1 MHFNLDLKNRRCRW
15 RKNGSGT
22 FFLNKSDLSPALF
35 VVLGNGTLL
44 STAFMDG
51 RGYGWK
57 SASERPIRSAFNGP
71 EGKVRRITPFFPPL
85 NKMFWNFPSGISQKA
100 DFFFY
105 FIYCGFLLYMNCF
118 CWTLCSKHSL
128 SAPLD
133 LCDTSSQMQ
142 MMGPNI
148 TRTGGNSREGESC
161 ILGEEIGA
169 RKAVFQFFTQR
180 VFSVFSLLF
189 SKNSRFV
196 ALRTLQRMSLIF
208 QRSLPTPLSSQKMPS
223 WTFNK
228 IQLDSSIH
236 LPS

>member
-1 MHFNLDLKNRRCRW
+1 MGHFCLQHLWMDGDTAGKVLPKGQSGVPLMV
-15 RKNGSGT
+15 RKEKWEGSHLSSLLWTKCFGT
-22 FFLNKSDLSPALF
+22 F
-35 VVLGNGTLL
+35 LL
-44 STAFMDG
+44 E
-51 RGYGWK
+51 YPK
-57 SASERPIRSAFNGP
+57 KQI
-71 EGKVRRITPFFPPL
+71 
-85 NKMFWNFPSGISQKA
+85 
-100 DFFFY
+100 FFFY